1 MLMHYLLPMNLVLML
16 WLLALCAWCMT
27 ATRWPDSQIRLQ
39 ALKRSTMSEADFKE
53 LIANQLSYLTKDV
66 SEISARMEA
75 YHRENK
81 ARIDQLSANLQDQSE
96 WRSNIRGSITT
107 FTWMIAT
114 VLGILAICATW
125 LIKH

>member
-1 MLMHYLLPMNLVLML
+1 
-16 WLLALCAWCMT
+16 MT
-27 ATRWPDSQIRLQ
+27 VTQWPDFRIRLQ
-39 ALKRSTMSEADFKE
+39 VLKLSSMSEADFKE

-81 ARIDQLSANLQDQSE
+81 QRIDNLSANLQDQSE

>member
-1 MLMHYLLPMNLVLML
+1 MI
-16 WLLALCAWCMT
+16 